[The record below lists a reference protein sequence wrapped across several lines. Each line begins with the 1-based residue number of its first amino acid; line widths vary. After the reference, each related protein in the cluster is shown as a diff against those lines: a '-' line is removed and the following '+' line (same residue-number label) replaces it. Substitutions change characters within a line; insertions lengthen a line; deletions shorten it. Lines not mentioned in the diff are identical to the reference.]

1 MAQVRDALLDGLNP
15 AQREAVEHVDGP
27 LLIVA
32 GPGSGK
38 TRVITH
44 RIAYL
49 VTHVGIG
56 PGRIAAVTFT
66 NRAAREMRSR
76 LQRLLG
82 DRARHLVAGTFHG
95 LCVII
100 LRRDGEAIGV
110 PPDFVIMDDEDQ
122 ISLIKRSMEIVE
134 IDPKRFPPRA
144 ILSAIS
150 SAKSQLLGPEGVEA
164 RATGYYDEVV
174 QRIYAQYQVL
184 LARTHGLDFDDL
196 LAKTVS
202 LMQQAPTVREKYQER
217 FIHLMV
223 DEFQDTNVA
232 QYTIAR
238 ELSGK
243 YRNLAVVGDPD
254 QSIYAWRN
262 ADIRNILSFKRDYPD
277 AKVVSLSENYRSTET
292 ILAAARA
299 VIATN
304 SQRLELDLF
313 THNDR
318 GKPIV
323 VAEAYT
329 EEEEAEMVVQEVQR
343 LTREEGYSLRDC
355 VVTYRVN
362 AQSRALEEACL
373 RYGLPYKLIGGV
385 RFYQRREVK
394 DVLAYLRLLQDPYD
408 DVSLTRVINV
418 PARGLGKRTVDDLI
432 AWAGSLSL
440 PAYSALQLLAAE
452 PGQEPPSSPFDARQR
467 RGLVGFLRLIEGLSE
482 QLAKVDLTQL
492 IDAVMERTGYRAALL
507 ESGDVEAEDRL
518 DNLRELRGITADF
531 EEGPAAESLARFL
544 ESAALVADQ
553 DALVEDGEQY
563 LTLITLH
570 QIKGLEFPVVFMTG
584 VEEGVLPHV
593 RSLDD
598 PDQLEEERRIAYV
611 GMTRAGK
618 RLYLLRSFRRRL
630 AGAPQSNPP
639 SRFLMD
645 IPHELVDTPA
655 RERAHERAGAGGRSS
670 ARLSAL
676 DRAATAAVV
685 AGERAADIGPPP
697 FTDGDKVTHASFGKG
712 VVVSCTAKPGDYEVT
727 VAFAG
732 DAGIK
737 RLLHSLAKLEKVGGP
752 AA

>member
-1 MAQVRDALLDGLNP
+1 MAEARDALLDGLNP

-262 ADIRNILSFKRDYPD
+262 ADIRNILSFQRDYPG
-277 AKVVSLSENYRSTET
+277 AKVVNLSENYRSTET
-292 ILAAARA
+292 ILAAAQA
-299 VIATN
+299 VISTN
-304 SQRLELDLF
+304 RQRLELDLF

-323 VAEAYT
+323 IAEAFT
-329 EEEEAEMVVQEVQR
+329 EDEEAEMVVEEVQR
-343 LTREEGYSLRDC
+343 LAREDGYSLRDC

-373 RYGLPYKLIGGV
+373 RYGMPYKLIGGV

-394 DVLAYLRLLQDPYD
+394 DLIAYMRLLQDPYD

-432 AWAGSLSL
+432 AWAGSLGL
-440 PAYSALQLLAAE
+440 PAYSALQLLAPE
-452 PGQEPPSSPFDARQR
+452 QGQEPSSSPFDARQR
-467 RGLVGFLRLIEGLSE
+467 RGLVGFLGLVNGLRE
-482 QLAKVDLTQL
+482 QLAEVDLTAL
-492 IDAVMERTGYRAALL
+492 IDVVMERTGYRAALL
-507 ESGDVEAEDRL
+507 ESGDVDAEDRL
-518 DNLRELRGITADF
+518 DNLRELRGMTADF
-531 EEGPAAESLARFL
+531 DGPAAESLAPFL
-544 ESAALVADQ
+544 ESAALVSDQ
-553 DALVEDGEQY
+553 DALTEDDQQY

-584 VEEGVLPHV
+584 FEEGVLPHV

-598 PDQLEEERRIAYV
+598 PEQLEEERRIAYV
-611 GMTRAGK
+611 GMTRAEQ

-630 AGAPQSNPP
+630 AGAPQANPP
-639 SRFLMD
+639 SRFLLD
-645 IPHELVDTPA
+645 IPYELVDTPA
-655 RERAHERAGAGGRSS
+655 RERVIAGGRSP

-676 DRAATAAVV
+676 DREAAAAVA
-685 AGERAADIGPPP
+685 AGDRAADLEPPP
-697 FTDGDKVTHASFGKG
+697 FKAGDKITHASFGKG
-712 VVVSCTAKPGDYEVT
+712 IVVSCTAKPGDYEIT

-732 DAGIK
+732 DAGVK
-737 RLLHSLAKLEKVGGP
+737 RLLHSFAKLEMAGQP
-752 AA
+752 TA

>member
-1 MAQVRDALLDGLNP
+1 MAQARDALLDGLNP

-76 LQRLLG
+76 LGRLLG
-82 DRARHLVAGTFHG
+82 ERARHLVAGTFHG

-122 ISLIKRSMEIVE
+122 ISLIKRSMEIADV
-134 IDPKRFPPRA
+134 DPKRFPPRA

-164 RATGYYDEVV
+164 RATGYYDEIV

-202 LMQQAPTVREKYQER
+202 LMRQAPTVREKYQER

-223 DEFQDTNVA
+223 DEFQDTNIA

-262 ADIRNILSFKRDYPD
+262 ADIRNILSFQRDYPG
-277 AKVVSLSENYRSTET
+277 AKVVNLSENYRSTET

-299 VIATN
+299 VISTN
-304 SQRLELDLF
+304 RQRLELDLF

-323 VAEAYT
+323 IAEAFT
-329 EEEEAEMVVQEVQR
+329 EDEEAEMVVEEVQR
-343 LTREEGYSLRDC
+343 LAREDGYSLRDC

-373 RYGLPYKLIGGV
+373 RYGMPYKLIGGV

-394 DVLAYLRLLQDPYD
+394 DLIAYMRLLQDPYD

-432 AWAGSLSL
+432 SWAGSLGL
-440 PAYSALQLLAAE
+440 PAYSALQVLAPE
-452 PGQEPPSSPFDARQR
+452 QGQEPSSSPFDARQR
-467 RGLVGFLRLIEGLSE
+467 RGLVGFLGLVNGLRE
-482 QLAKVDLTQL
+482 QLAEVDLTAL
-492 IDAVMERTGYRAALL
+492 IDVVMERTGYRAALL
-507 ESGDVEAEDRL
+507 ESGDIDAEDRL
-518 DNLRELRGITADF
+518 DNLRELRGMTADF
-531 EEGPAAESLARFL
+531 DGPAAESLAPFL
-544 ESAALVADQ
+544 ESAALVSDQ
-553 DALVEDGEQY
+553 DALTEDDQQY

-584 VEEGVLPHV
+584 FEEGVLPHV

-598 PDQLEEERRIAYV
+598 PEQLEEERRIAYV
-611 GMTRAGK
+611 GMTRAEQ

-630 AGAPQSNPP
+630 AGAPQANPP
-639 SRFLMD
+639 SRFLLD
-645 IPHELVDTPA
+645 IPYELVDTPA
-655 RERAHERAGAGGRSS
+655 RERVIAGGRSP

-676 DRAATAAVV
+676 DREAAAAVA
-685 AGERAADIGPPP
+685 AGDRTADLEPPP
-697 FTDGDKVTHASFGKG
+697 FKAGDKITHASFGKG
-712 VVVSCTAKPGDYEVT
+712 IVVSCTAKPGDYEIT

-732 DAGIK
+732 DAGVK
-737 RLLHSLAKLEKVGGP
+737 RLLHSFAKLEMAGQP
-752 AA
+752 TA